1 MFGRLKILS
10 ELYATGRLALG
21 LFRDSRVPMASKLVL
36 GAAALYL
43 VSPIDIAPDWF
54 PMIGQADD
62 ILVLLA
68 GLNLFIKACPRWLVD
83 EHRRRVGP
91 KDGRRERSGESVVEG
106 QYRVVE

>member
-10 ELYATGRLALG
+10 QLYATGRLALG
-21 LFRDSRVPMASKLVL
+21 LFRDSRVPLPSKLVL

-43 VSPIDIAPDWF
+43 ISPIDIAPDWF

-68 GLNLFIKACPRWLVD
+68 GLNLFIKACPSWLVD
-83 EHRRRVGP
+83 EHRRRIGR
-91 KDGRRERSGESVVEG
+91 KDEPRERSGEMVVEG